1 MTESAQHFVCEAL
14 LHLAEGTDPALVGAV
29 VTTALCGHWEHEGPC
44 RWPHNNEIDAASD
57 GFRFRTL
64 YVAVPEEEPDVRA
77 RIEAALR
84 GGDGW
89 RVVAFAPRE
98 LAAAEQPLGAQ
109 LATLPRR
116 GG

>member
-1 MTESAQHFVCEAL
+1 VCEARL
-14 LHLAEGTDPALVGAV
+14 DLGEGTDPAAVGGA
-29 VTTALCGHWEHEGPC
+29 VTTALCGHWKHEGPC
-44 RWPHNNEIDAASD
+44 RWPHNNEIHAASD

-64 YVAVPEEEPDVRA
+64 SVANPEEEPHVRA

-89 RVVAFAPRE
+89 RIVTFAPRE
-98 LAAAEQPLGAQ
+98 LVATEQPLGAK

>member
-1 MTESAQHFVCEAL
+1 MTESAPFVCEAL
-14 LHLAEGTDPALVGAV
+14 LELSEGTDPAAVGAA
-29 VTTALCGHWEHEGPC
+29 VTTTLCGHWEHEGPG
-44 RWPHNNEIDAASD
+44 RWPHNNEIQAASD

-64 YVAVPEEEPDVRA
+64 FVADAEEEPDVRA
-77 RIEAALR
+77 QIEAALR

-89 RVVAFAPRE
+89 RVVTFAPRE
-98 LAAAEQPLGAQ
+98 LGATEQPLGAK